1 MRRMEGS
8 LERRMLDFHSPVLD
22 DQSWAAPILQKTG
35 YLGSDGAFG
44 TMFVWRKA
52 YRTQLSQYGTFVMR
66 RYGDRYGVPL
76 GEGNFTQAIEEL
88 RKDAKERGIPFVL
101 TGVTQDAKEKL
112 IDLFPGKFTFE
123 EDRDSAD
130 YLYRSEDLIHLSGKK
145 YHGKR
150 NHISKF
156 QRQYSWSDEDL
167 TDANMEECQALA
179 KEWCVQNGCSEENGL
194 DKEACALR
202 ESFVHFQDLGFTGGL
217 IRVEE
222 KPVAFTMGEAIHDQV
237 YVVHFEKALSSYAGS
252 YTMINREFATQ
263 RLSGYPYI
271 NREEDMGLEGLRKA
285 KLSYYPA
292 ILLERFTARWEE

>member
-1 MRRMEGS
+1 
-8 LERRMLDFHSPVLD
+8 MLDFHSPTLE
-22 DQSWAAPILQKTG
+22 DQRWAAPILQKAG
-35 YLGSDGAFG
+35 YLGADGAFG

-52 YRTQLSQYGTFVMR
+52 YQTEICQYGQFVMR

-76 GEGNFTQAIEEL
+76 GEGDFAQAMEEL
-88 RKDAKERGIPFVL
+88 RKDATERGIPFVL
-101 TGVTQDAKEKL
+101 TGVTQDAKGQLES
-112 IDLFPGKFTFE
+112 LFPGHFVFH

-130 YLYRSEDLIHLSGKK
+130 YLYRSEDLIQLAGKK

-156 QRQYSWSDEDL
+156 QRQYSWSYEDL
-167 TDANMEECQALA
+167 TDANMEACKILA
-179 KEWCVQNGCSEENGL
+179 KEWCIQNGCSEENGL
-194 DKEACALR
+194 EKEACALR
-202 ESFVHFQDLGFTGGL
+202 ESFVHFQELGFTGGL

-222 KPVAFTMGEAIHDQV
+222 KPVAFTIGEAIDGQT

-252 YTMINREFATQ
+252 YTMINREFAAH
-263 RLSGYPYI
+263 RLSGYRYI

-292 ILLERFTARWEE
+292 LLLERFTARWGE